1 MVNEKD
7 FVLNTMRTYGKNR
20 AEALQAKA
28 PEMTNDALNE
38 QQQDAPDFRAAC
50 EVKNMLQ
57 RSPGFICVSSAG
69 RVVRLLQV
77 YDSSVFTSEPEDLP
91 AQWGFVWSTNP
102 AYAKPFIALS
112 TSPYGKNECCTEEV
126 DGTIH
131 VYRSKIDNNVW
142 APSAAPTMWEQ
153 VS

>member
-1 MVNEKD
+1 LVNEKD
-7 FVLNTMRTYGKNR
+7 FVLDFMRTYGKNR
-20 AEALQAKA
+20 AEALQAEA

-38 QQQDAPDFRAAC
+38 QQQHAPDFRAAC
-50 EVKNMLQ
+50 EAKNMLQ
-57 RSPGFICVSSAG
+57 RSPGFVCVSSAG

-91 AQWGFVWSTNP
+91 AQWGFVWSTDP

-112 TSPYGKNECCTEEV
+112 TSPYGKGECCTEEV
-126 DGTIH
+126 NGTTH

-153 VS
+153 VD